1 MTEDMSCTARK
12 RCNILNTD
20 RLDSIEDVWL
30 PVLVPVRTNT
40 EVDFTRV
47 LVGLE
52 GLGHTLS
59 RSHESSRHTCTPFK
73 AYRELGREDQQE
85 RHSTSK

>member
-30 PVLVPVRTNT
+30 PVLVPVGTNT
-40 EVDFTRV
+40 EVDFVRI

-52 GLGHTLS
+52 GFADT
-59 RSHESSRHTCTPFK
+59 
-73 AYRELGREDQQE
+73 
-85 RHSTSK
+85 